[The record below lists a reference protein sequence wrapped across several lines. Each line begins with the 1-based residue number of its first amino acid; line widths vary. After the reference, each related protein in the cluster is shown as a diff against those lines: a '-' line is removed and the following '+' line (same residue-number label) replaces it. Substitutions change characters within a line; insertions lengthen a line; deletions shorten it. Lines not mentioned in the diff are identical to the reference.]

1 MELLNNI
8 NVILQIFSNI
18 CIVCITLYTAYLQFW
33 SKSIKVL
40 GYSYHST
47 MFYGDSAILQLRN
60 ESLSPVSIKCIYM
73 VFYNQ
78 QKILFK
84 KYEEPFLVEGRHCFR
99 VEMDP
104 ISESVPELVEV
115 PYEERSL
122 IIQFADGNSIS
133 LFSRKGWKCK
143 IALWYKNYKFIKSL
157 KKNLQYELHKLRTIN
172 IIRRKFEGKCLSS
185 SVRFVLVIKQESV
198 IRTIFINKHGH
209 MSDACFFNGMWINGL
224 GTGSYSEIKEKID
237 KGFKGLDMEYRL
249 YKVEEVIEVEQS
261 F

>member
-1 MELLNNI
+1 MESLNNI
-8 NVILQIFSNI
+8 NIILQIFSNI
-18 CIVCITLYTAYLQFW
+18 CIVGITLYTAYLQFW
-33 SKSIKVL
+33 CKSIKVL
-40 GYSYHST
+40 GYSYHGT

-122 IIQFADGNSIS
+122 IIQFADGKSIS
-133 LFSRKGWKCK
+133 LFSRKGWKRK
-143 IALWYKNYKFIKSL
+143 IALWYKNYKFIRRL
-157 KKNLQYELHKLRTIN
+157 EKNLQYELHKLRSIN

-185 SVRFVLVIKQESV
+185 SVRFILVIKQKSV

-209 MSDACFFNGMWINGL
+209 MSEACFFNGMWINGL
-224 GTGSYSEIKEKID
+224 GDGSYSEIKTKID
-237 KGFKGLDMEYRL
+237 EGFKGQDLEHKL
-249 YKVEEVIEVEQS
+249 YKIEDVIDEVRT